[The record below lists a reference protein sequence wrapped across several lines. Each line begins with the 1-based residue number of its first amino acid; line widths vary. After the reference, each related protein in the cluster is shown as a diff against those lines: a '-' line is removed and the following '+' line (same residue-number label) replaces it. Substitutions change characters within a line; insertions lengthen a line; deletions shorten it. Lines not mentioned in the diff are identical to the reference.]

1 MKQWIDMVLE
11 HNWAYGKKGTA
22 LQDKIISGRI
32 TTGGDKK
39 ELLQKQAVTDTLF

>member
-22 LQDKIISGRI
+22 LQDKNFQANYNWQATR
-32 TTGGDKK
+32 K
-39 ELLQKQAVTDTLF
+39 LLQKQAVTDTLF